1 MADMSEKPEAMMAEA
16 KKKQDQKQYEAYVK
30 EITPTHNI
38 WDQTLKAFMI
48 GGFICAFGEL
58 LMKIFERTLQME
70 TDAAARYTTMTLIF
84 IGVLFTGLNLYQ
96 KLTRFAGAGALVP
109 ITGFANSVAAPAI
122 EYKAEGHVFGIGAK
136 IFSIAG
142 PVILFGILTSWGL
155 GIIYYLF
162 R

>member
-1 MADMSEKPEAMMAEA
+1 MANSADKSDVMMAEA
-16 KKKQDQKQYEAYVK
+16 KKKQDQKQYEEYVK
-30 EITPTHNI
+30 KITPTHNI
-38 WDQTLKAFMI
+38 WDQMLKAFMI
-48 GGFICAFGEL
+48 GGTICTFGEL
-58 LMKIFERTLQME
+58 LMKIFAETLKME
-70 TDAAARYTTMTLIF
+70 MDAAAKYTTLTLIF
-84 IGVLFTGLNLYQ
+84 IGALLTGLNLYH

-122 EYKAEGHVFGIGAK
+122 EYKTEGHVFGIGAK

-155 GIIYYLF
+155 GIIYYIF